1 MQSTNLFTVTRFF
14 IFLAFASLVTLS
26 PSLKV
31 IPKELIVTSFHDN
44 QRLVELLLVTLV
56 LLYSAFFSNR
66 DGYLTENHA
75 VRYML
80 YMLITLAIASAC
92 LAISQRHATL
102 EISLFAG
109 LSYLAFYVA
118 NLYLQNK
125 TLMIKSLTYIFWAS
139 VLLCMV
145 SFYVGYITAVIFST
159 PVKWPNP
166 LTGFSNIRF
175 FNQYQLWTLGLIT
188 LPLLKTNFVS
198 CNSRRWLHIALSF
211 WFVLL
216 FFSASR
222 GALLAWV
229 FGILI
234 TAIVYRKSA
243 WPFIRL
249 QIIHLST
256 GYLGYK
262 ILFQIVPSLIKS
274 AIIIPGTIIRDTTSD
289 RLELWRLSLN
299 LIQEHPY
306 FGIGPMSYAWVSKIS
321 SHPHNSV
328 LQLMSEWGLPAAFI
342 IFSLATYG
350 LISWLRKF
358 NAISLKDNTKFDS
371 NLAIIL
377 FFTLST
383 CSVYSLV
390 DGVIV
395 MPISQVMMFTF
406 IGLAIGFY
414 NESLSVKIKHTA
426 LFKPIFAG
434 IVLATLIWS
443 TLPEVLQSA
452 AGSKK
457 HFSISYTATGPRIW
471 VEVK

>member
-1 MQSTNLFTVTRFF
+1 MQSNNISTATRFF
-14 IFLAFASLVTLS
+14 IFLVIASLVTLS

-31 IPKELIVTSFHDN
+31 IPRDIIVTSFHDN

-56 LLYSAFFSNR
+56 LLYSAFSSNR
-66 DGYLTENHA
+66 EEYSTANQSMSF
-75 VRYML
+75 ML
-80 YMLITLAIASAC
+80 YMLMTLAIASSC
-92 LAISQRHATL
+92 LAISQRHAAL

-109 LSYLAFYVA
+109 LSYLAIFIA
-118 NLYLQNK
+118 NLYHENK
-125 TLMIKSLTYIFWAS
+125 TLLIKRLTYMFWAS
-139 VLLCMV
+139 ILLCMV
-145 SFYVGYITAVIFST
+145 SFYVGYITAIIFST

-198 CNSRRWLHIALSF
+198 SNSRRWLHLALSF

-222 GALLAWV
+222 GALLAWI
-229 FGILI
+229 FGISI
-234 TAIVYRKSA
+234 TAIVYKKSA
-243 WPFIRL
+243 WSFIRL

-256 GYLGYK
+256 GYLVYK
-262 ILFQIVPSLIKS
+262 ILFFIIPSLME
-274 AIIIPGTIIRDTTSD
+274 AAVIIPGSIIRDTTSD
-289 RLELWRLSLN
+289 RLDLWKLSLN

-342 IFSLATYG
+342 IFYLVIYG

-358 NAISLKDNTKFDS
+358 NAISLKDNLKFDS

-377 FFTLST
+377 FFTLCT

-414 NESLSVKIKHTA
+414 SESMSVKVKHST
-426 LFKPIFAG
+426 LFKSIFAS
-434 IVLATLIWS
+434 IVLVALIWS
-443 TLPEVLQSA
+443 TLPEILQSA
-452 AGSKK
+452 VGNEK